1 MQLDANAVEEEEV
14 AEGKELAKGIADEL
28 LPAFIGAI
36 KKSKEGEVSEREIV
50 ELKNN
55 FEHAQDDLAA
65 LKKVVYEQHEPV
77 IIWSRNFIDSYRKI
91 NTAVIISGLITLTGY
106 FVQLYDIVQ
115 KGK

>member
-1 MQLDANAVEEEEV
+1 MDANAVEEGAV
-14 AEGKELAKGIADEL
+14 AEKEIAKNIADEL
-28 LPAFIGAI
+28 LPAFIGAL
-36 KKSKEGEVSEREIV
+36 KKSKEGEVSDREIV

-55 FEHAQDDLAA
+55 FEHAQADISG

-91 NTAVIISGLITLTGY
+91 VTAVIISGLITLTGF
-106 FVQLYDIVQ
+106 FVQLYYIVQ